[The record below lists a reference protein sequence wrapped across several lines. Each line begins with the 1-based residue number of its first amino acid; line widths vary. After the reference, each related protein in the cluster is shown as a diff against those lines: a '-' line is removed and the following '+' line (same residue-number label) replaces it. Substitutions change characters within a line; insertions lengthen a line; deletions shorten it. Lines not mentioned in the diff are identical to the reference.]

1 MNRILKRPMFRMGGS
16 TREEFNKGIITDLE
30 KRYVKEEEEK
40 ANGGRIGYDNG
51 GGVEPI
57 NRSESIRRRV
67 GTYRDLYDELPNVQ
81 SPLASGSLNNFLI
94 NFGLDLASRSP
105 QGGLISTAA
114 LSAKKPF
121 EQFQTSVT
129 QEDAEQRALNRA
141 ILGDA
146 IEAESDEEQA
156 RLKNIGGKEFEYEG
170 ILKNIEDYTTSNNT
184 LDDEIS
190 SAQKE
195 IKTIQDSENPD
206 KLKIQELETR
216 IKTKE
221 RQRSINNRLLK
232 TLEGP
237 DKSRA
242 IKFKDIV
249 EEYGYPSPE
258 ALYFE
263 KYGTL
268 EGFAEAQATVTG
280 GAAAAE
286 GGRIGYAQG
295 DMVNKPMM
303 NQTSSVGQMDY
314 ATLRSRLPR
323 EITDDV
329 VKMMAESQEALTDFA
344 SIRTQ
349 QDVDVFNTTYGVNLV
364 LPQEV

>member
-1 MNRILKRPMFRMGGS
+1 MFRMGGS
-16 TREEFNKGIITDLE
+16 TREEFNKGIMTDLE
-30 KRYVKEEEEK
+30 KRYVNEEEKK
-40 ANGGRIGYDNG
+40 ANGGRIGYKDAG
-51 GGVEPI
+51 PVQPT
-57 NRSESIRRRV
+57 NRAESIRRRV
-67 GTYRDLYDELPNVQ
+67 GTYRNLYDELPNVQ

-129 QEDAEQRALNRA
+129 AEDAEQRALNRA

-156 RLKNIGGKEFEYEG
+156 RLKNLGGKEFEYEG
-170 ILKNIEDYTTSNNT
+170 ILQNIRDYATQNDT

-221 RQRSINNRLLK
+221 RQKNINNKLLK
-232 TLEGP
+232 SLEGP
-237 DKSRA
+237 DKA
-242 IKFKDIV
+242 TAQIEKFIIENHD
-249 EEYGYPSPE
+249 YPTQ
-258 ALYFE
+258 ALKHFR

-268 EGFAEAQATVTG
+268 EGYVDEPPAEIEPTN
-280 GAAAAE
+280 AAK